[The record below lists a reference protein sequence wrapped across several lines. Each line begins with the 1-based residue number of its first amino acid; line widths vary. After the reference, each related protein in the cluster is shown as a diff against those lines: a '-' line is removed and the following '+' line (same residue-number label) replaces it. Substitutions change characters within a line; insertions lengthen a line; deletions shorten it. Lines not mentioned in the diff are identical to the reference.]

1 MGFFKNSFLNE
12 QRVRIKDSIE
22 KFQYRVEDTW
32 YDAIIR
38 SSGVDIS
45 KVVFSVEVPPV
56 PERSHVV
63 TGIRMMDTNGNEAAM
78 QELRIERTA
87 LQSVLLSFSFPIQ
100 EV

>member
-1 MGFFKNSFLNE
+1 MGFFKNSFLDE
-12 QRVRIKDSIE
+12 QRVRIKDSIG
-22 KFQYRVEDTW
+22 KFQYQVDDTW
-32 YDAIIR
+32 YDAIIH
-38 SSGVDIS
+38 SSGIEIS

-63 TGIRMMDTNGNEAAM
+63 TGIRMLDTNGNEAAM

-87 LQSVLLSFSFPIQ
+87 IQSVLLSFSFPIQ